1 MRGGFWRYP
10 VKYFTHF
17 RGLIFRPFS
26 DWGATT
32 YRGIL
37 LLNFWRSSTGDERAK
52 IRLKRAERDEICICL
67 AEEDIQQDDSNF
79 EMWRRGFTNNLLKK
93 FPTAPVVEGPPIFIK
108 TIAVGPLDV
117 AESCVTG
124 GTIVAIDRPG
134 ALYCVMKAFPDE
146 MAAVAADFDLE
157 VDDVSFFICDIAVR
171 EAIST

>member
-1 MRGGFWRYP
+1 
-10 VKYFTHF
+10 
-17 RGLIFRPFS
+17 
-26 DWGATT
+26 
-32 YRGIL
+32 
-37 LLNFWRSSTGDERAK
+37 
-52 IRLKRAERDEICICL
+52 
-67 AEEDIQQDDSNF
+67 
-79 EMWRRGFTNNLLKK
+79 MWRRGFTNNLLKK